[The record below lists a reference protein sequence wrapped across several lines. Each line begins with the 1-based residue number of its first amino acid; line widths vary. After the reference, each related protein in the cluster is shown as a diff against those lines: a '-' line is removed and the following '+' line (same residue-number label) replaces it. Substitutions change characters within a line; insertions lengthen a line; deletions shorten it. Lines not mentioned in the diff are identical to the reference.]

1 MHKIVI
7 ATRNRGKLAEF
18 SRLLDDLPVEIFS
31 LDEFEDIPEI
41 EETGATF
48 QENAAVKARTV
59 ADLTGLIAVAD
70 DSGLE
75 VDALNGAPGVYSARF
90 AGEKSSDAD
99 NNAKLLK
106 LLQGI
111 PLPKRTA
118 RFRSVIA
125 VALPGGECYFAEG
138 KCEGLIGLEPSG
150 ANGFGYDPLFFLP
163 SQKLTFAQL
172 SVEEKNKISHRAKA
186 VQGAKRILEQ
196 LLAKKNYR

>member
-196 LLAKKNYR
+196 LLAKKNNR

>member
-196 LLAKKNYR
+196 LLAKKK